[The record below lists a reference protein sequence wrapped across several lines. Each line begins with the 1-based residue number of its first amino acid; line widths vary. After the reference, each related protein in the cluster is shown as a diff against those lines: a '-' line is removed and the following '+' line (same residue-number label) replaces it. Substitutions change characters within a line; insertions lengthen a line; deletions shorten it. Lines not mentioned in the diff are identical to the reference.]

1 MRILTE
7 SFFIVRTGCRTSDRA
22 GNRVPAYIVAPP
34 GYTRRESDGTLY
46 RDAYAASP
54 EIGPRADAHRFR
66 SHRSASRVANQ
77 CAGATIEAVEVDR
90 A

>member
-1 MRILTE
+1 MRLAIE
-7 SFFIVRTGCRTSDRA
+7 SYFIVRTGCRTCDRA
-22 GNRVPAYIVAPP
+22 GNRVPAYVVAPP

-54 EIGPRADAHRFR
+54 EIGTRDHAHRFR
-66 SHRSASRVANQ
+66 SHRSAARVANQ
-77 CAGATIEAVEVDR
+77 CAGATIEAVHLDR

>member
-7 SFFIVRTGCRTSDRA
+7 SFYIVRTGCRTCDRA
-22 GNRVPAYIVAPP
+22 GNRVPAYVVAPP

-66 SHRSASRVANQ
+66 SHRSAARVANQ
-77 CAGATIEAVEVDR
+77 CAGATIEAVELTP

>member
-1 MRILTE
+1 MRIL
-7 SFFIVRTGCRTSDRA
+7 SDSYFIVRTGCRTCDRA

-34 GYTRRESDGTLY
+34 GYTRRETDGTLY

-54 EIGPRADAHRFR
+54 EIGPRANAHRFR
-66 SHRSASRVANQ
+66 SHRAAARVANK
-77 CAGATIEAVEVDR
+77 CVGATIEPVYAIP

>member
-7 SFFIVRTGCRTSDRA
+7 SYFIVRTGCRTSDRA
-22 GNRVPAYIVAPP
+22 GNRVPAYIVAPT
-34 GYTRRESDGTLY
+34 GYTLAADRTLY

-66 SHRSASRVANQ
+66 SHRAAARVANL
-77 CAGATIEAVEVDR
+77 CPGATIEAVHLDR

>member
-1 MRILTE
+1 MRIL
-7 SFFIVRTGCRTSDRA
+7 SDSYFIVRTGCRTCDRA

-34 GYTRRESDGTLY
+34 GYTRRETDGTLY

-54 EIGPRADAHRFR
+54 EIGPRANAHRFAT
-66 SHRSASRVANQ
+66 HRAAARVANR
-77 CAGATIEAVEVDR
+77 CAGATIELVHFAP